1 MHSRLPLALVALFF
15 FAPLARAAEIIRP
28 KVVVVAM
35 FEPGKDTG
43 DAPGELQF
51 WVEREK
57 LDRVI
62 PLPAANHDVRAN
74 ADGSVVA
81 IVTGVGN
88 TRSAATIMALGSDA
102 RFDFSKSY
110 WLVAGIAGIDPAD
123 GSLASAAWAEWIVN
137 GDLGHEIDPREA
149 PADWPTGYVP
159 LRRSKPYEQPVVT
172 DDSSQVFHLDAGLV
186 NWAYELTKD
195 VKLPD
200 TEGMAERRKHFS
212 KFPNAQR
219 PPFVLKGDTLSS
231 ETFWHGK
238 LLNAWADAWVKYHT
252 GGRGNYVT
260 TAMEDT
266 GTLQSLTWLARA
278 GRVDV
283 KRVLVLRT
291 ASNFDQQED
300 GMTAAESLFGEK
312 LGSYSAYVPSL
323 DSAHRVGSVVVH
335 ELVANWARYENEPP
349 RK

>member
-1 MHSRLPLALVALFF
+1 MNPRFPLALTALLL
-15 FAPLARAAEIIRP
+15 FAPLTRAAEIIRP

-43 DAPGELQF
+43 DAPGELQL

-62 PLPAANHDVRAN
+62 PLPAAYHDVRAN

-88 TRSAATIMALGSDA
+88 TRSAATIMALASDA

-123 GSLASAAWAEWIVN
+123 GSLACAAWAEWIVN

-186 NWAYELTKD
+186 NWAFELTKN
-195 VKLPD
+195 VKLSD
-200 TEGMAERRKHFS
+200 TEGMAARRKHFS
-212 KFPNAQR
+212 KYPNAQR

-238 LLNAWADAWVKYHT
+238 LLNTWADAWVKYHT

-291 ASNFDQQED
+291 ASNYDQQED

-323 DSAHRVGSVVVH
+323 DSAQRVGSVVVH
-335 ELVANWARYENEPP
+335 ELVANWAKYENELP
-349 RK
+349 KK

>member
-1 MHSRLPLALVALFF
+1 MRFPLALAAPIF
-15 FAPLARAAEIIRP
+15 FATLAPAAELIRP

-35 FEPGKDTG
+35 FEPGNDTG

-74 ADGSVVA
+74 VDGSVVA

-149 PADWPTGYVP
+149 PAEWPTGYVP

-172 DDSSQVFHLDAGLV
+172 DDSSQVFHLNAGLV
-186 NWAYELTKD
+186 NWAYELTKN

-200 TEGMAERRKHFS
+200 TEGMAARRKKFS
-212 KFPNAQR
+212 QFPNAQR

-238 LLNAWADAWVKYHT
+238 LLNAWANAWVNYHT

-291 ASNFDQQED
+291 ASNYDEQED

-335 ELVANWARYENEPP
+335 ELVANWARYENALPKE
-349 RK
+349 